1 MVVNSLG
8 KQTTWS
14 ASRGAGIKF
23 SCTHKS
29 YFAMQE
35 ALGLLGSNSLHRL
48 LLTLDQSGQ
57 SPALRLGSYG
67 MCMKKSYRKPTS
79 MLVDLLD
86 ELKYVQRSLFLT
98 INVIPS
104 IQCRK
109 MNYVP
114 EHDGNIT

>member
-1 MVVNSLG
+1 
-8 KQTTWS
+8 
-14 ASRGAGIKF
+14 
-23 SCTHKS
+23 
-29 YFAMQE
+29 
-35 ALGLLGSNSLHRL
+35 
-48 LLTLDQSGQ
+48 
-57 SPALRLGSYG
+57 
-67 MCMKKSYRKPTS
+67 MCIKKSYRKPTS